1 MPSHPIRE
9 LPRQSALRTFEGY
22 LLGSGIALPHNN
34 DAGTMLLTEYVKTTQ
49 LVYYEIVPYFT
60 LEVARRL
67 PPPPPPP
74 AETLTAEPTH
84 AQCRRTR
91 SADAR
96 AVQILIAATCN
107 GRASQALKCV
117 RTNPYSV
124 LYLCARA
131 CLCAHQLLRISAPS

>member
-1 MPSHPIRE
+1 M
-9 LPRQSALRTFEGY
+9 
-22 LLGSGIALPHNN
+22 ALPHNN

-49 LVYYEIVPYFT
+49 LVYYEIVPYVT

-74 AETLTAEPTH
+74 AETLTAEPTQRAVPTH

-96 AVQILIAATCN
+96 AVPTH
-107 GRASQALKCV
+107 
-117 RTNPYSV
+117 
-124 LYLCARA
+124 AR
-131 CLCAHQLLRISAPS
+131 CKY

>member
-74 AETLTAEPTH
+74 AETLTAEPTQRAVPTH
-84 AQCRRTR
+84 
-91 SADAR
+91 AR
-96 AVQILIAATCN
+96 ANTDC
-107 GRASQALKCV
+107 CDM
-117 RTNPYSV
+117 
-124 LYLCARA
+124 
-131 CLCAHQLLRISAPS
+131 